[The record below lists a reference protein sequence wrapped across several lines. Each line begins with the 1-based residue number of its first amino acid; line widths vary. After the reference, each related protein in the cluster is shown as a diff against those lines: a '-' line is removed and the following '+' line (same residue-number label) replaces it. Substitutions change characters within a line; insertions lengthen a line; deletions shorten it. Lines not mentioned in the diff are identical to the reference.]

1 MPKPPRN
8 PPAKDLPKLP
18 PDPIANPDEVRKSLT
33 LKMQAAR
40 TIWWRVVASACT
52 ECKCLNRFRE
62 RERVIKEEMTL
73 AAAAGP
79 SKAGWGYLA
88 RVEACVEY
96 WGLIGPAFDRH
107 WSAAVG
113 QVVQDAPTTV
123 LTKLE
128 AGMIAQIAVGEE
140 AMQGLKAV
148 PNGDGVKL
156 VAAVNA
162 PAELRIRIAEGAE
175 GDETDVDIRRDLR
188 WVYQNLDRALREE
201 VVAPSVGAAAMI
213 RTAMAYRREFYE
225 RFIQTFGKE
234 SEEERGRV
242 SDDGR
247 RQIALL
253 SEVRAAAVKARE
265 RREGAA
271 PAAQPGGR
279 Y

>member
-1 MPKPPRN
+1 MAKPPRN
-8 PPAKDLPKLP
+8 PSSKDLPKLP
-18 PDPIANPDEVRKSLT
+18 PEPIANQDEVRKSLT

-40 TIWWRVVASACT
+40 AIFWKVVISACM
-52 ECKCLNRFRE
+52 ECRCMNHFRD

-73 AAAAGP
+73 SADAGAAKG
-79 SKAGWGYLA
+79 GWGYPA

-96 WGLIGPAFDRH
+96 WSLIGPAFDRH
-107 WSAAVG
+107 WSAALG
-113 QVVQDAPTTV
+113 KVVKDAPTTA
-123 LTKLE
+123 LNKLE
-128 AGMIAQIAVGEE
+128 AGMVAQIAVGEE
-140 AMQGLKAV
+140 AMKGLKAV
-148 PNGDGVKL
+148 PDGDGVTM
-156 VAAVNA
+156 VAAASA
-162 PAELRIRIAEGAE
+162 PVELRIRIAEGAD

-213 RTAMAYRREFYE
+213 RTAMVYRREFYE

-242 SDDGR
+242 TDDGR

-253 SEVRAAAVKARE
+253 AEVRVAAVKARE
-265 RREGAA
+265 RREGVAPVAA
-271 PAAQPGGR
+271 GGR